1 MTRVFPPWQEGKTE
15 DKEEKM
21 DVKEKKKPKPI
32 VIKEALETSIQLLD
46 LKEPSEE
53 NQKAS
58 KLMYVSKL
66 NISIAKLLRKT
77 WNCCSETAYN
87 FGMF

>member
-1 MTRVFPPWQEGKTE
+1 
-15 DKEEKM
+15 M

-58 KLMYVSKL
+58 KLM
-66 NISIAKLLRKT
+66 
-77 WNCCSETAYN
+77 
-87 FGMF
+87 